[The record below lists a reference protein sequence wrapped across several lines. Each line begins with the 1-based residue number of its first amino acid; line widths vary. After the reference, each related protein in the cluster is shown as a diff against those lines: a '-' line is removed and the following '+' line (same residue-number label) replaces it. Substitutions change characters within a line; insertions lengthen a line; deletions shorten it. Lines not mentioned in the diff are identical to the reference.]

1 MPPYNLTFPAVGYNK
16 NKNKFLNVDTN
27 AFNNDTYWFD
37 KHNIPVYN
45 PSLIDPTNDY
55 FSISPLLNTDN
66 NNVSA
71 SRELGLLDAAN
82 LVNHVGTNFIN
93 DKSPSSVLRGAGYTA
108 ADIALPGLGTAMR
121 ASDSII
127 NGASKAISNGYHNN
141 TIDNISKVYDYIPG
155 GKVMQIPLAVG
166 NRLFGSKLNKSYID
180 SYNNELNN
188 YNKWSSTAD
197 DYDVLSADLSRMPE
211 LSALSGA
218 KVGSDGPG
226 LFGMFK
232 PNKAKKEYDLLSRKT
247 DETNKLRSDKIDTAI
262 GNVAANQNRNMSMN
276 YRSNFACGG
285 RLFDDGGNLHV
296 NGLDFSNPLMYINE
310 GGTHEINPNQGVPIS
325 INQQDGQ
332 PNLVEEGET
341 IANGDYVFSNRIQI
355 PDEVAK
361 KLGVPKGK
369 TFAQASK
376 LIAKESEELPSDP
389 IIKRALE
396 ENLMYLQTAQEQVKQ
411 SQAEQEKALQAILTG
426 QYADGGTIHIKEQNK
441 GLFTKVA
448 KRAGMGTQEYAR
460 HILANKDDY
469 SSTLVKRANFARN
482 AAGWQHGKGGHMFQ
496 DGGENDNNNQQV
508 VHLPGA
514 ELGVN
519 NQYMIP
525 TDMIIG
531 GEGLL
536 KDNYDGARVDE
547 SLLDGYVYNKKLN
560 KYINPKLDRTKYP
573 GLWTDEMWD
582 MYGDTHG
589 KFYNDAEWK
598 QEEGKRYQQRQDL
611 NKKAIF
617 NIGAELTGLPA
628 MYRVATNQAEDWTD
642 YASLLPFFKVGKAA
656 KLIDN
661 LGGAE
666 KVAEKLLKIE
676 KNGYKVNKATGRIE
690 AFGKSFKSQK
700 GAEKYA
706 RYLKGELDKLKNKP
720 INKNTTLSNNTKTT
734 NLNDGYYPTESD
746 IATAKEIAN
755 NEIKPPVVGE
765 LYEYK
770 IGNYSFPN
778 KRVVYDTKKD
788 AEEFLDA
795 LHENVISPGPDEVF
809 LTNMFPSNKVTY
821 KQLKEARKASK
832 QGLETAKKQGRP
844 IDISNPVNPED
855 NPLVKLYKKG
865 SQAFNN
871 IISDAVERR
880 KYNKQVP
887 QIYNT
892 RHRLLPT
899 WANYILDNSGYI
911 GRNLVLPG
919 VGVAGQFLYDT
930 FKPSSLDKKRKEIE
944 AAGLTQEDM
953 DNRRKQGKELTRL
966 NGMASSLLDGTDI
979 EDSLISFLRDNISDL
994 KNKEDDEIKKL
1005 INASAD
1011 PVPIP
1016 DVNLHTTIQSYIDQ
1030 LNEAV
1035 RQEQERRKKKE
1046 EEDLPNEQETMSK
1059 KQINTNTQKPT
1070 NTQQYNNVKTNNN
1083 DNIFEGSSGTW
1094 ALGGNL
1100 YDTGGHLYQTGGDDI
1115 SNSPNTNEQGYIY
1128 GDADLNWDYNNWY
1141 NPFDW
1146 GDAYDQAQMIN
1157 KGYSRNTAWDNL
1169 EPNDFWKNVYIPALR
1184 NNQEVRNDYIKKQKE
1199 YNPNFFTD
1207 YDSWNSV
1214 KRQQVFSNIMKGKH
1228 SFKDLASNQKAWG
1241 VGARMRARAGKRYK
1255 DEDGHWINPKDL
1267 NNYDIIDE
1275 GVTQPLDKEL
1285 GAIWTDYTV
1294 RKKDNPNNNFNNR
1307 IINKNNTVDTDVSKV
1322 KRSPL
1327 PYVNDSLRYAPIGI
1341 NTASLLYN
1349 TRPVDYTSADAYEQ
1363 YAREIGN
1370 PVDMPISTTGSYRRR
1385 NPFDEE
1391 YITNIINQNNAANA
1405 RAGYNISGGNRA
1417 MQMGAQ
1423 SARDLA
1429 NQQALAQNNYTAYLA
1444 NRKDDEDVATFN
1456 RYTDMHNKSAINARN
1471 QALASLNSSRD
1482 IASKD
1487 ALIKAALYRQSL
1499 RDQRDAAIANDLS
1512 LLSENLSGLGKEA
1525 WMENYIR
1532 KMINWGVMEPTA
1544 DMLEEMKNT
1553 NGNTKSTKTTTKKS
1567 TATTTSNKKNSKR
1580 KIQSVMDYIMT
1591 PELQEGARKYKS
1603 KEREKEEN
1611 KRLNMVL
1618 KTLRGEPL
1626 I

>member
-285 RLFDDGGNLHV
+285 RLYDDGGALHV
-296 NGLDFSNPLMYINE
+296 NGLDFSNPLTYINE
-310 GGTHEINPNQGVPIS
+310 GGSHEMNPNQGVPVS

-361 KLGVPKGK
+361 KLRVPKGK
-369 TFAQASK
+369 TFAEASK

-389 IIKRALE
+389 IIKRALD
-396 ENLMYLQTAQEQVKQ
+396 ENMMYLQAAQEQVKQ
-411 SQAEQEKALQAILTG
+411 QQAEQEKAIQAILTG
-426 QYADGGTIHIKEQNK
+426 QYADGGTINIKKENK
-441 GLFTKVA
+441 GLFTKAA
-448 KRAGMGTQEYAR
+448 KRAGMSTQEYAR

-469 SSTLVKRANFARN
+469 STTLVKRANFARN
-482 AAGWQHGKGGHMFQ
+482 AAGWQHGNGGHIFAEGTELNPETTIPPIQFIDGQPVWVQQSGNRKLVTPVGLLSPYTTYNEDGTDLLVSNDNPFGLREQ
-496 DGGENDNNNQQV
+496 DGFV
-508 VHLPGA
+508 VNLPTYTVNASDG
-514 ELGVN
+514 LG
-519 NQYMIP
+519 YMIP
-525 TDMIIG
+525 TNQLTEEEAKNLGYIHPAGRDDVWVNPNKTDPNVEWLRNAPLHLYEGLNEGINQGANIFKNTIDNFTSPAKLLTGWNNLSEDREYTNTLSKVLDFITPTSIEDIALGEIG
-531 GEGLL
+531 GVVASKLL
-536 KDNYDGARVDE
+536 KPLIKQGSKTLSKYGDDIINNLKNRYNLSPKFQTVTPDGRSVTVNNDSGRVTGGLYSLFAKPTKTTSRVDE
-547 SLLDGYVYNKKLN
+547 ILN
-560 KYINPKLDRTKYP
+560 GRFDNVI
-573 GLWTDEMWD
+573 DEL
-582 MYGDTHG
+582 
-589 KFYNDAEWK
+589 E
-598 QEEGKRYQQRQDL
+598 
-611 NKKAIF
+611 I
-617 NIGAELTGLPA
+617 
-628 MYRVATNQAEDWTD
+628 
-642 YASLLPFFKVGKAA
+642 
-656 KLIDN
+656 
-661 LGGAE
+661 
-666 KVAEKLLKIE
+666 
-676 KNGYKVNKATGRIE
+676 
-690 AFGKSFKSQK
+690 
-700 GAEKYA
+700 
-706 RYLKGELDKLKNKP
+706 
-720 INKNTTLSNNTKTT
+720 NTKT
-734 NLNDGYYPTESD
+734 
-746 IATAKEIAN
+746 KE
-755 NEIKPPVVGE
+755 G
-765 LYEYK
+765 
-770 IGNYSFPN
+770 
-778 KRVVYDTKKD
+778 R
-788 AEEFLDA
+788 A
-795 LHENVISPGPDEVF
+795 L
-809 LTNMFPSNKVTY
+809 
-821 KQLKEARKASK
+821 
-832 QGLETAKKQGRP
+832 
-844 IDISNPVNPED
+844 
-855 NPLVKLYKKG
+855 
-865 SQAFNN
+865 
-871 IISDAVERR
+871 
-880 KYNKQVP
+880 
-887 QIYNT
+887 
-892 RHRLLPT
+892 
-899 WANYILDNSGYI
+899 
-911 GRNLVLPG
+911 
-919 VGVAGQFLYDT
+919 
-930 FKPSSLDKKRKEIE
+930 KKRKEFLE
-944 AAGLTQEDM
+944 KSKL
-953 DNRRKQGKELTRL
+953 RKDLK
-966 NGMASSLLDGTDI
+966 SDGIDI
-979 EDSLISFLRDNISDL
+979 EDLTQKGVREVFKETKEKLGSKYPKRKISKMENEKYKQELKTLKKILPGSGLPKKWNTMTPNQRRAARALLGTSIAGSGLGLAIYSSYKANEKNENIIEQQNSNIISLEDLFNTSEGYSPSYQDAIKYVNDNIKLENGEDAETYIKKWLTPSQLEELISADDSTINGRDLFLNFMDDNIETAL
-994 KNKEDDEIKKL
+994 RQKKLPEELNKE
-1005 INASAD
+1005 
-1011 PVPIP
+1011 
-1016 DVNLHTTIQSYIDQ
+1016 NLELHRKAQ
-1030 LNEAV
+1030 LG
-1035 RQEQERRKKKE
+1035 E
-1046 EEDLPNEQETMSK
+1046 EEDLLNKQKTVSR
-1059 KQINTNTQKPT
+1059 KQINNNIQKPT
-1070 NTQQYNNVKTNNN
+1070 NAQQYNNVKTNNS

-1100 YDTGGHLYQTGGDDI
+1100 YDIGGHLYQTGGDGT
-1115 SNSPNTNEQGYIY
+1115 SNSQNINEQSYIY

-1146 GDAYDQAQMIN
+1146 GNTYDQAKMIN

-1169 EPNDFWKNVYIPALR
+1169 EPNDFWKNVYIPALK
-1184 NNQEVRNDYIKKQKE
+1184 NNQEVRDDYIKKQKE
-1199 YNPNFFTD
+1199 YNPGFFTNYNVWD
-1207 YDSWNSV
+1207 DK
-1214 KRQQVFSNIMKGKH
+1214 KRQQVFSNIATGKH
-1228 SFKDLASNQKAWG
+1228 SFKDLASDQKAWG
-1241 VGARMRARAGKRYK
+1241 VGARMRARVGKRYK

-1267 NNYDIIDE
+1267 DKYVIIDD
-1275 GVTQPLDKEL
+1275 GVIQPLDKKL

-1294 RKKDNPNNNFNNR
+1294 RKKDNPNNNSNNK
-1307 IINKNNTVDTDVSKV
+1307 IINKNNATDTDVLKV
-1322 KRSPL
+1322 KRFPL

-1370 PVDMPISTTGSYRRR
+1370 PVNIPVSTIGNYRRR

-1405 RAGYNISGGNRA
+1405 RMGYNISGGNRA

-1423 SARDLA
+1423 AARDIA
-1429 NQQALAQNNYTAYLA
+1429 NQQALSQNAYTAYTA
-1444 NRKDDEDVATFN
+1444 NRKDDEDVSTFN
-1456 RYTDMHNKSAINARN
+1456 RYVDMNNNSAINSRN
-1471 QALASLNSSRD
+1471 QALANLNSNRD
-1482 IASKD
+1482 LASKD
-1487 ALIKAALYRQSL
+1487 ALIKAALYRQGL
-1499 RDQRDAAIANDLS
+1499 KDQRDAALARDLS
-1512 LLSENLSGLGKEA
+1512 QLSENLSGLGKEN
-1525 WMENYIR
+1525 WYENYIR

-1553 NGNTKSTKTTTKKS
+1553 NGNTKNTKTTTKKS
-1567 TATTTSNKKNSKR
+1567 TATTTNSKKNSRR
-1580 KIQSVMDYIMT
+1580 KIQSGIDYIMA
-1591 PELQEGARKYKS
+1591 PELQGQSRKYKS
-1603 KEREKEEN
+1603 KEREREED

-1618 KTLRGEPL
+1618 KVLRGESL

>member
-16 NKNKFLNVDTN
+16 NKNKLLNVDTN

-37 KHNIPVYN
+37 KYNIPVYN
-45 PSLIDPTNDY
+45 SSLIDPTNDY
-55 FSISPLLNTDN
+55 FNVSPLLNTSN
-66 NNVSA
+66 NNAGA

-127 NGASKAISNGYHNN
+127 NGASKVISNGYHNN
-141 TIDNISKVYDYIPG
+141 TIDDISKVYDYIPG

-197 DYDVLSADLSRMPE
+197 NYDVLSADLSRMPE

-247 DETNKLRSDKIDTAI
+247 DEANRLRSDKINTAI

-310 GGTHEINPNQGVPIS
+310 GGTHEINPNQGVPVS

-361 KLGVPKGK
+361 KLRVPKGK

-441 GLFTKVA
+441 GLFTKAA

-482 AAGWQHGKGGHMFQ
+482 AAGWQHGKGGHIFQ
-496 DGGENDNNNQQV
+496 DGGE
-508 VHLPGA
+508 G
-514 ELGVN
+514 GKK
-519 NQYMIP
+519 IP
-525 TDMIIG
+525 DAYIKTENVPQDVINYWGIG
-531 GEGLL
+531 
-536 KDNYDGARVDE
+536 KNP
-547 SLLDGYVYNKKLN
+547 DGYFDEQFLLN
-560 KYINPKLDRTKYP
+560 NGFVK
-573 GLWTDEMWD
+573 G
-582 MYGDTHG
+582 YG
-589 KFYNDAEWK
+589 NDP
-598 QEEGKRYQQRQDL
+598 Y
-611 NKKAIF
+611 
-617 NIGAELTGLPA
+617 
-628 MYRVATNQAEDWTD
+628 Y
-642 YASLLPFFKVGKAA
+642 Y
-656 KLIDN
+656 
-661 LGGAE
+661 
-666 KVAEKLLKIE
+666 
-676 KNGYKVNKATGRIE
+676 YK
-690 AFGKSFKSQK
+690 
-700 GAEKYA
+700 
-706 RYLKGELDKLKNKP
+706 P
-720 INKNTTLSNNTKTT
+720 TT
-734 NLNDGYYPTESD
+734 NAMP
-746 IATAKEIAN
+746 
-755 NEIKPPVVGE
+755 
-765 LYEYK
+765 
-770 IGNYSFPN
+770 
-778 KRVVYDTKKD
+778 
-788 AEEFLDA
+788 
-795 LHENVISPGPDEVF
+795 H
-809 LTNMFPSNKVTY
+809 
-821 KQLKEARKASK
+821 
-832 QGLETAKKQGRP
+832 
-844 IDISNPVNPED
+844 
-855 NPLVKLYKKG
+855 
-865 SQAFNN
+865 
-871 IISDAVERR
+871 
-880 KYNKQVP
+880 
-887 QIYNT
+887 
-892 RHRLLPT
+892 
-899 WANYILDNSGYI
+899 
-911 GRNLVLPG
+911 
-919 VGVAGQFLYDT
+919 
-930 FKPSSLDKKRKEIE
+930 
-944 AAGLTQEDM
+944 
-953 DNRRKQGKELTRL
+953 
-966 NGMASSLLDGTDI
+966 
-979 EDSLISFLRDNISDL
+979 
-994 KNKEDDEIKKL
+994 
-1005 INASAD
+1005 
-1011 PVPIP
+1011 
-1016 DVNLHTTIQSYIDQ
+1016 
-1030 LNEAV
+1030 
-1035 RQEQERRKKKE
+1035 
-1046 EEDLPNEQETMSK
+1046 
-1059 KQINTNTQKPT
+1059 
-1070 NTQQYNNVKTNNN
+1070 
-1083 DNIFEGSSGTW
+1083 
-1094 ALGGNL
+1094 
-1100 YDTGGHLYQTGGDDI
+1100 
-1115 SNSPNTNEQGYIY
+1115 
-1128 GDADLNWDYNNWY
+1128 
-1141 NPFDW
+1141 
-1146 GDAYDQAQMIN
+1146 
-1157 KGYSRNTAWDNL
+1157 
-1169 EPNDFWKNVYIPALR
+1169 
-1184 NNQEVRNDYIKKQKE
+1184 
-1199 YNPNFFTD
+1199 NPN
-1207 YDSWNSV
+1207 S
-1214 KRQQVFSNIMKGKH
+1214 
-1228 SFKDLASNQKAWG
+1228 
-1241 VGARMRARAGKRYK
+1241 
-1255 DEDGHWINPKDL
+1255 E
-1267 NNYDIIDE
+1267 
-1275 GVTQPLDKEL
+1275 
-1285 GAIWTDYTV
+1285 WT
-1294 RKKDNPNNNFNNR
+1294 PNNNFGMDVFSPINFAYNAADTGVEILGNTTTNAIDKVGAIASGLRTGNTDMLNYGLDWTNLTSTPDPRTIIGKGADFVTPKSIDDAVLYVATDPLLGKLTPYAAKGAKKLFNNIVKNTKKIGNNISPYVR
-1307 IINKNNTVDTDVSKV
+1307 GLFGDGAEVAVQTADGSIVRVPVENIGGGTIKNKSTMEFSNPFKRKKGNTSSTTSSTASSTSNNASKEPLKYFDDNLPGKGKFVADNGNLNTHQQNVNKKIDEIVKKADDSMTSESDNGFVKYRVDWEPFWDLKEAKEAALQRAYEGYVKETIKDPGNILKRGWDRTTNVGKTFGNFFADYFKPYREGSTKLTPVIKPQRWDANYLLQTAKRLGLDTKKVQGLLRSAGGTYPRANKWLDRGIGTIITGTPLLGLEEGITALTDSNSLLSDYRPQDVIDAEKMQEIINTQGLQPLSGYDGYYYKGIDGTKIIVDDKNNYVGHIYFDADGNIHNSQDKKSLNANYQFGLDPKNNNSSTSANKIDPKNINWDNIINSLYNPEDSGLGNINNNPFRSDTVDNQNRDAEVSNTEQSKENNKQTTNNSRATSIPNTTSNKAPELSEDTYALGGYLFDGGGNTEAAKKSRYNISNAFIDDVSKYRGNSDKLPTYEDWRAMKEDDQKYKDFTNYFYDNWGKWEDYNNAINYLKALNYGYINDGGTLVDNRADVWKKKRTDGAYGPHHLTPGLIEETATPPTNNTTTTTPPGEPPRTVYINNTSEKTPV
-1322 KRSPL
+1322 KRTPL
-1327 PYVNDSLRYAPIGI
+1327 PYVNESLRYAPIGL
-1341 NTASLLYN
+1341 NVASLLYN
-1349 TRPVDYTSADAYEQ
+1349 NRPINYTSADAYEQ

-1370 PVDMPISTTGSYRRR
+1370 PVDMPISTIGSYRRR

-1532 KMINWGVMEPTA
+1532 KLINWGVMEPTA

-1567 TATTTSNKKNSKR
+1567 TATTTSSKKNSKR
-1580 KIQSVMDYIMT
+1580 KIQSAMDYIMT
-1591 PELQEGARKYKS
+1591 PEAQEKARNYKS
-1603 KEREKEEN
+1603 KEREREEN